1 MKKKSNLIAGLE
13 ELFTKKETAGL
24 LKKSTVTIDRYRKQ
38 GILTSISIGGSVMF
52 KRSEINRFIE
62 EAGV

>member
-1 MKKKSNLIAGLE
+1 MEKKSNLIVSLE
-13 ELFTKKETAGL
+13 ELFTKQETAGL
-24 LKKSTVTIDRYRKQ
+24 LKKSTGTIDRYRKQ
-38 GILTSISIGGSVMF
+38 GILTSISVGGSVMF